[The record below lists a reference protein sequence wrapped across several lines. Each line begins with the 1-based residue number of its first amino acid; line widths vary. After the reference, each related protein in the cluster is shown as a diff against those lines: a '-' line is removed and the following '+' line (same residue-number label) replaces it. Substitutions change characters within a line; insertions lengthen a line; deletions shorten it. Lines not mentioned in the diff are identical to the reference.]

1 MGERGVVESRDMY
14 APACCLALKAL
25 SSSSSSAAGFFLG
38 FLLWMGFV
46 PAAYGQ
52 LLFFDVFDAAER
64 LCVYVCT
71 DLPFL
76 KASWRCFFGCLGLL
90 LICEVAIILLEA
102 WIWFRA
108 VRWGPR
114 AWPEVRGEE

>member
-1 MGERGVVESRDMY
+1 MY

-46 PAAYGQ
+46 PAAYSK
-52 LLFFDVFDAAER
+52 LLLYKMFDTTDGLRVGRF
-64 LCVYVCT
+64 T

-76 KASWRCFFGCLGLL
+76 KASWLNVWG
-90 LICEVAIILLEA
+90 
-102 WIWFRA
+102 IWFEGGSWSCDYCAGGVVGSSFGR
-108 VRWGPR
+108 
-114 AWPEVRGEE
+114 